1 MTPTPTPAWQPDDL
15 EAIRRAL
22 SIPVR
27 LQALEA
33 IAAAMAGLLQ
43 THPGAIPSAQAE
55 LAAIGVIDQQLADLS
70 PEQLQAPI
78 EVRRNAAV
86 AGAIGAD
93 GELPVSKA
101 DVIEYATDLLRE
113 EVVTRFQQPAPLDL
127 LLHRQRASHGQALLL
142 MLPSLAAWSRDPLL
156 GTGSGGSAFQVAM
169 ARG

>member
-1 MTPTPTPAWQPDDL
+1 MTPTPLPVWQPDDL

-22 SIPVR
+22 SIPVQ

-43 THPGAIPSAQAE
+43 THPGAIPSAQSE
-55 LAAIGVIDQQLADLS
+55 LAAIALIDQQLADLS

-78 EVRRNAAV
+78 EVRRNAAI

-127 LLHRQRASHGQALLL
+127 LLQRQRASHGQALLL
-142 MLPSLAAWSRDPLL
+142 MLPSLAVWTRDPLL
-156 GTGSGGSAFQVAM
+156 GTGTGGTAFQVAM

>member
-1 MTPTPTPAWQPDDL
+1 MTPTPSPAWQPDDL

-22 SIPVR
+22 SIPVQ

-43 THPGAIPSAQAE
+43 THPAAIPSAQAE
-55 LAAIGVIDQQLADLS
+55 LAAIALIDQQLAGLS

-78 EVRRNAAV
+78 EVRRNSAI

-127 LLHRQRASHGQALLL
+127 LLRRQRASHGQALLL
-142 MLPSLAAWSRDPLL
+142 MLPSLAVWSRDPLL
-156 GTGSGGSAFQVAM
+156 GTGAGSSPFQVAM
-169 ARG
+169 ARS

>member
-1 MTPTPTPAWQPDDL
+1 MSFAKARNQ
-15 EAIRRAL
+15 ASKL
-22 SIPVR
+22 S
-27 LQALEA
+27 
-33 IAAAMAGLLQ
+33 
-43 THPGAIPSAQAE
+43 AIPSAQAE
-55 LAAIGVIDQQLADLS
+55 LAAIALIDQQLAGLS

-86 AGAIGAD
+86 TGAIGAD

-127 LLHRQRASHGQALLL
+127 LLQRQRASHGQALLL

-156 GTGSGGSAFQVAM
+156 GTGSGGTAFQVAM